1 MPLPAWSIY
10 KLAAKRHWLGIF
22 EAPNAKAAIEA
33 AAREF
38 KTDARRL
45 FVVWQR
51 WPVVRTQP
59 ILELCLPRLFDAI
72 ELRNLAIQ
80 STGQGTLR
88 CCVPLVNIDD
98 T

>member
-1 MPLPAWSIY
+1 MPAWSIY

-51 WPVVRTQP
+51 
-59 ILELCLPRLFDAI
+59 PREGI
-72 ELRNLAIQ
+72 N
-80 STGQGTLR
+80 
-88 CCVPLVNIDD
+88 
-98 T
+98 